1 MYEIVPHRRPDG
13 SYPYEEYVR
22 SVYFS
27 GKKGDA
33 AKIRALVDLL
43 SGSGS
48 QQLTAMGKAEK
59 MNDVWQLRP
68 RSHRIFYFWHTQGKR
83 YVLLNGFRKKS
94 GKTPRR
100 ELDRAESLRAE
111 HICTEGEEDGAPR
124 PAG

>member
-27 GKKGDA
+27 GRKRDA

-43 SGSGS
+43 SRLGSR
-48 QQLTAMGKAEK
+48 QLTAMRKAEK

-68 RSHRIFYFWHTQGKR
+68 GSHRIFYFWHAQQKR
-83 YVLLNGFRKKS
+83 YVLLNGFLKKS
-94 GKTPRR
+94 GRTPRR

-111 HICTEGEEDGAPR
+111 QLWTEGEDRGAP
-124 PAG
+124 